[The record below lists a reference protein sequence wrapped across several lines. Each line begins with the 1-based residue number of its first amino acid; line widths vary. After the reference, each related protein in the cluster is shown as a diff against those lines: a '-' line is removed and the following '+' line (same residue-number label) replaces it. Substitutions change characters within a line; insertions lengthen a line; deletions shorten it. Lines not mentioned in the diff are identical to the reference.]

1 MPSLSDVAIRRIL
14 MTADTVG
21 GVWTY
26 ALELAQ
32 ALQSYAIDV
41 VLATMGAP
49 LNEQQ
54 RTAVQQVAN
63 IMLCE
68 SAWKLEWMEAP
79 WDDVAA
85 AGAWLLDLEALTQPD
100 IVHLNGYAHGAL
112 PWQSSTLIVG
122 HSCVLSWFA
131 AVKGIAPPADWER
144 YQQEVRRGLHAADL
158 VTAPTEAMLTVLRTH
173 YGGFRA
179 APVVYNGLQMSHF
192 PPLAK
197 QPYILTAGR
206 VWDEAKNIAVLA
218 HVAPQ
223 LSWPVLVAGEER
235 HPEGGTVRFATVP
248 QLGKLAPADL
258 ALRLGHAAI
267 FALPARYEPF
277 GLTVLEAGLAGCAL
291 VLGDIPSL
299 REVWDGAALFV
310 PPDQPDA
317 LAEALEHLIQ
327 DVWWRELM
335 AQRAR
340 ARALRY
346 TPALMAH
353 AYVRLYAKLKCVG
366 TPEQLAKTSMM
377 QESPKTS
384 MVAE

>member
-1 MPSLSDVAIRRIL
+1 MPSLPDVAIRRIL

-26 ALELAQ
+26 ALELAR

-41 VLATMGAP
+41 VRATMGTP

-54 RTAVQQVAN
+54 RTAVQQIAN
-63 IMLCE
+63 ITLCE
-68 SAWKLEWMEAP
+68 SAWKLEWMEKP

-85 AGAWLLDLEALTQPD
+85 AGAWLLELEALTQPD
-100 IVHLNGYAHGAL
+100 IVHLNGYTHGVL
-112 PWQSSTLIVG
+112 PWKSPTLIVG

-131 AVKGIAPPADWER
+131 AVKGAAPPADWER
-144 YQQEVRRGLHAADL
+144 YQQGVRRGLHAADL
-158 VTAPTEAMLTVLRTH
+158 VTAPTEAMLTALRTH

-179 APVVYNGLQMSHF
+179 APVVYNGRQMSHF

-206 VWDEAKNIAVLA
+206 MWDEAKNIAVLA

-223 LSWPVLVAGEER
+223 LSWPVLAAGEER
-235 HPEGGTVRFATVP
+235 HPEGGTVRFDTVQ
-248 QLGKLAPADL
+248 QLGKLAPAEL
-258 ALRLGHAAI
+258 ALWLGHAAI

-310 PPDQPDA
+310 PLDQPDT

-353 AYVRLYAKLKCVG
+353 AYVRLYTKLKCVS
-366 TPEQLAKTSMM
+366 TPEQLTQISMM
-377 QESPKTS
+377 Q
-384 MVAE
+384 

>member
-1 MPSLSDVAIRRIL
+1 MSSTPDVTVRRLL

-32 ALQSYAIDV
+32 ALQSYDIDV

-49 LNEQQ
+49 LQEQQ
-54 RTAVQQVAN
+54 RAAVQHIAN
-63 IMLCE
+63 VTLCE

-100 IVHLNGYAHGAL
+100 VVHLNGYAHGAL
-112 PWQSSTLIVG
+112 PWQSPTLIVG
-122 HSCVLSWFA
+122 HSCVFSWFA
-131 AVKGIAPPADWER
+131 AVKGTAPPADWER
-144 YQQEVRRGLHAADL
+144 YRQEVRRGLHAADL
-158 VTAPTEAMLTVLRTH
+158 VTAPTAAMLTALHAH
-173 YGGFRA
+173 YGDFRA
-179 APVVYNGLQMSHF
+179 APAIYNGRRMTRF

-197 QPYILTAGR
+197 KPYVLAAGR
-206 VWDEAKNIAVLA
+206 VWDEAKNIAALA

-223 LSWPVLVAGEER
+223 LSWPVFVAGEER
-235 HPEGGTVRFATVP
+235 HPEGGTVRFHTVQ
-248 QLGKLAPADL
+248 QLGPLAPAEL
-258 ALRLGHAAI
+258 ALWLGQAAI

-317 LAEALEHLIQ
+317 LVEGLERLMREG
-327 DVWWRELM
+327 WWRELM

-346 TPALMAH
+346 TPARMAC
-353 AYVRLYAKLKCVG
+353 AYTTLYTRLKCAGAPNSV
-366 TPEQLAKTSMM
+366 AK
-377 QESPKTS
+377 
-384 MVAE
+384 A

>member
-1 MPSLSDVAIRRIL
+1 MPSAPDVAVRRLL

-32 ALQSYAIDV
+32 ALQSYDIDV

-49 LNEQQ
+49 LQEHQ
-54 RTAVQQVAN
+54 RTDVQHVEN
-63 IMLCE
+63 VTLFE
-68 SAWKLEWMEAP
+68 SVWKLEWMEAP

-100 IVHLNGYAHGAL
+100 VVHLNGYAHGAL
-112 PWQSSTLIVG
+112 PWQSPTLIVG
-122 HSCVLSWFA
+122 HSCVFSWFA
-131 AVKGIAPPADWER
+131 AVKGTAPPAAWER
-144 YQQEVRRGLHAADL
+144 YRQEVGRGLQAADL
-158 VTAPTEAMLTVLRTH
+158 VTAPTAAMLTALRLH
-173 YGGFRA
+173 YGDFRA
-179 APVVYNGLQMSHF
+179 APAIYNGRRMSHF

-206 VWDEAKNIAVLA
+206 VWDEAKNVAALA
-218 HVAPQ
+218 HVAPH
-223 LSWPVLVAGEER
+223 LSWPVFVAGEER
-235 HPEGGTVRFATVP
+235 HPEGGTVHFCTV
-248 QLGKLAPADL
+248 QRLGRLALAKLAPW
-258 ALRLGHAAI
+258 LGHAAI
-267 FALPARYEPF
+267 FVLPARYEPF

-317 LAEALEHLIQ
+317 LAEVLERLIR
-327 DVWWRELM
+327 DVWRRERL

-340 ARALRY
+340 ARALQY
-346 TPALMAH
+346 TPARMAQ
-353 AYVRLYAKLKCVG
+353 AYTTLYAQLKCAG
-366 TPEQLAKTSMM
+366 TPKQVAQAESIARLPNTSMG
-377 QESPKTS
+377 
-384 MVAE
+384 AA

>member
-158 VTAPTEAMLTVLRTH
+158 VTAPTEAMLTALRTH

-248 QLGKLAPADL
+248 QLGKLAPAEL

>member
-1 MPSLSDVAIRRIL
+1 MPHTPDIAVRRLL

-32 ALQSYAIDV
+32 ALQSYDIDI

-49 LNEQQ
+49 LHEQQ
-54 RTAVQQVAN
+54 RTAVQQIAN
-63 IMLCE
+63 LTLFE
-68 SAWKLEWMEAP
+68 SAWKLEWMEEP
-79 WDDVAA
+79 WDDVTA
-85 AGAWLLDLEALTQPD
+85 AGTWLLDLEALTQPD
-100 IVHLNGYAHGAL
+100 VVHLNGYAHGAL
-112 PWQSSTLIVG
+112 PWQSPTLIVG
-122 HSCVLSWFA
+122 HSCVFSWFA
-131 AVKGIAPPADWER
+131 AVKGVAPPANWER
-144 YQQEVRRGLHAADL
+144 YRQEVRRGLHAADL
-158 VTAPTEAMLTVLRTH
+158 VTAPTAAMLTALRVH
-173 YGGFRA
+173 YGDFRA
-179 APVVYNGLQMSHF
+179 VPAIYNGRRLTRF

-206 VWDEAKNIAVLA
+206 VWDEAKNIVALA

-223 LSWPVLVAGEER
+223 LSWPVFVAGEER
-235 HPEGGTVRFATVP
+235 HPEGGTVHFRTV
-248 QLGKLAPADL
+248 QRLGRLAPAEL
-258 ALRLGHAAI
+258 ALWLGHAAI
-267 FALPARYEPF
+267 FALPACYEPF

-317 LAEALEHLIQ
+317 LAEVLEHLSR
-327 DVWWRELM
+327 DVWRRERL

-346 TPALMAH
+346 TPARMAQ
-353 AYVRLYAKLKCVG
+353 AYAALYAQLKCAGSLNQV
-366 TPEQLAKTSMM
+366 AK
-377 QESPKTS
+377 
-384 MVAE
+384 A

>member
-1 MPSLSDVAIRRIL
+1 

-32 ALQSYAIDV
+32 ALQSYDIEL
-41 VLATMGAP
+41 VLATMGMP
-49 LNEQQ
+49 LHEQQ
-54 RTAVQQVAN
+54 RTAVQQIEN
-63 IMLCE
+63 ITLFE

-79 WDDVAA
+79 WEDVAA

-100 IVHLNGYAHGAL
+100 VVHLNGYAHGAL
-112 PWQSSTLIVG
+112 PWQSPTLIVG
-122 HSCVLSWFA
+122 HSCVFSWFA
-131 AVKGIAPPADWER
+131 AVKGAVPPADWER
-144 YQQEVRRGLHAADL
+144 YRQEVGRGLRAADL
-158 VTAPTEAMLTVLRTH
+158 VTAPTEAMLTALRTH

-179 APVVYNGLQMSHF
+179 APAIYNGRRLTRF

-206 VWDEAKNIAVLA
+206 VWDEAKNIAALA
-218 HVAPQ
+218 HVASQ

-235 HPEGGTVRFATVP
+235 HPEGGTVHFRTV
-248 QLGKLAPADL
+248 QRLGKLAPAEL
-258 ALRLGHAAI
+258 ALWLGHAAI

-310 PPDQPDA
+310 PPNQSEA
-317 LAEALEHLIQ
+317 LAEALEHLSR
-327 DVWWRELM
+327 DVWWRERM
-335 AQRAR
+335 ARRAR
-340 ARALRY
+340 ARALQY
-346 TPALMAH
+346 TPARMAH
-353 AYVRLYAKLKCVG
+353 AYMALYTQLKCAS
-366 TPEQLAKTSMM
+366 TPQ
-377 QESPKTS
+377 Q
-384 MVAE
+384 VAQA

>member
-1 MPSLSDVAIRRIL
+1 MPRTPDIAVRRLL
-14 MTADTVG
+14 MTADTIG

-32 ALQSYAIDV
+32 ALQRYDIDL

-49 LNEQQ
+49 LHEQQ
-54 RTAVQQVAN
+54 RTAVQQIEN
-63 IMLCE
+63 ITLFE
-68 SAWKLEWMEAP
+68 STWKLEWMEAP
-79 WDDVAA
+79 WDDVVA
-85 AGAWLLDLEALTQPD
+85 AGTWLLDLEALTQPD
-100 IVHLNGYAHGAL
+100 VVHLNGYTHGVL
-112 PWQSSTLIVG
+112 PWKSPTLLVG

-131 AVKGIAPPADWER
+131 AVKGTVPPAGWER

-158 VTAPTEAMLTVLRTH
+158 VTAPTEAMLTALRTH
-173 YGGFRA
+173 YGDFRA
-179 APVVYNGLQMSHF
+179 APVVYNGRQMSHC

-206 VWDEAKNIAVLA
+206 MWDEAKNIAVLA

-235 HPEGGTVRFATVP
+235 HPEGGTVCFETVQ

-277 GLTVLEAGLAGCAL
+277 GLTVLEAGLSGCAL

-310 PPDQPDA
+310 SPDQPDT

-327 DVWWRELM
+327 DGWWRELM

-346 TPALMAH
+346 TPALMAY
-353 AYVRLYAKLKCVG
+353 AYVRLYARLKCVG
-366 TPEQLAKTSMM
+366 MPEQLAKTSMM
-377 QESPKTS
+377 HGSPKTN
-384 MVAE
+384 MVAQ

>member
-1 MPSLSDVAIRRIL
+1 MPSLPDVAIRRIL

-158 VTAPTEAMLTVLRTH
+158 VTAPTEAMLTALRTH

-248 QLGKLAPADL
+248 QLGKLAPAEL

>member
-1 MPSLSDVAIRRIL
+1 MSSLTDVAIRRIL

-26 ALELAQ
+26 ALELARV
-32 ALQSYAIDV
+32 LQSYAIDV

-49 LNEQQ
+49 LTAQQ
-54 RTAVQQVAN
+54 RTAGQQVAN
-63 IMLCE
+63 MTLYE
-68 SAWKLEWMEAP
+68 SAWKLEWMAEP

-85 AGAWLLDLEALTQPD
+85 AGAWLLELEALTQPD

-112 PWQSSTLIVG
+112 PWQAPTLITG
-122 HSCVLSWFA
+122 HSCVWSWFA
-131 AVKGIAPPADWER
+131 AVKGTAPPADWER

-158 VTAPTEAMLTVLRTH
+158 VTAPTDAMLTALRTL
-173 YGGFRA
+173 YGDFRA
-179 APVVYNGLQMSHF
+179 APAIYNGRQMSHF

-218 HVAPQ
+218 HVAPH

-235 HPEGGTVRFATVP
+235 HPEGGTVCFDTV
-248 QLGKLAPADL
+248 QRLGKLAPAEL
-258 ALRLGHAAI
+258 ALWLGHAAI

-310 PPDQPDA
+310 PPGQPDA
-317 LAEALEHLIQ
+317 LTEALEHLIQ

-340 ARALRY
+340 ARALQY
-346 TPALMAH
+346 TPARMAH
-353 AYVRLYAKLKCVG
+353 AYVRLYTQLKCVG
-366 TPEQLAKTSMM
+366 TPEQLAKTSMR
-377 QESPKTS
+377 QGSLKTR

>member
-1 MPSLSDVAIRRIL
+1 MPSLPDAAIRRIL

-26 ALELAQ
+26 ALELAR
-32 ALQSYAIDV
+32 ALQSYDIAL

-63 IMLCE
+63 ITLCE
-68 SAWKLEWMEAP
+68 SAWKLEWMEEP
-79 WDDVAA
+79 WDDVTA
-85 AGAWLLDLEALTQPD
+85 AGAWLLELEALTQPD
-100 IVHLNGYAHGAL
+100 IVHLNGYTHGVL
-112 PWQSSTLIVG
+112 PWKSPTLLVG

-131 AVKGIAPPADWER
+131 AVKGTVPPADWER

-158 VTAPTEAMLTVLRTH
+158 VTAPTEAMLTALRTH
-173 YGGFRA
+173 YGDFRA
-179 APVVYNGLQMSHF
+179 APVVYNGRQMSHF

-206 VWDEAKNIAVLA
+206 MWDEAKNIAVLA

-235 HPEGGTVRFATVP
+235 HPEGGTVCFETVQ

-277 GLTVLEAGLAGCAL
+277 GLTVLEAGLSGCAL

-310 PPDQPDA
+310 SPDQPDT

-327 DVWWRELM
+327 DGWWRELM

-346 TPALMAH
+346 TPALMAY
-353 AYVRLYAKLKCVG
+353 AYVRLYARLKCVG
-366 TPEQLAKTSMM
+366 MPEQLAKTSMM
-377 QESPKTS
+377 QGSPKTN
-384 MVAE
+384 MVAQ

>member
-1 MPSLSDVAIRRIL
+1 MPGTPAVPVRRLL

-26 ALELAQ
+26 VLELAQ
-32 ALQSYAIDV
+32 ALQSYDIDV

-49 LNEQQ
+49 LHEQQ
-54 RTAVQQVAN
+54 HTAVQQIAN
-63 IMLCE
+63 ITLFA

-79 WDDVAA
+79 WDDVTA

-100 IVHLNGYAHGAL
+100 VVHLNGYAHGAL
-112 PWQSSTLIVG
+112 PWQSPTLIVG
-122 HSCVLSWFA
+122 HSCVCSWFA
-131 AVKGIAPPADWER
+131 AVKGTAPPADWER
-144 YQQEVRRGLHAADL
+144 YRQEVRRGLHAADL
-158 VTAPTEAMLTVLRTH
+158 VTAPTAAMLTALRAH
-173 YGGFRA
+173 YGGFRV
-179 APVVYNGLQMSHF
+179 APAIYNGRRLTRF

-206 VWDEAKNIAVLA
+206 VWDEAKNIAALA
-218 HVAPQ
+218 HVAPR

-235 HPEGGTVRFATVP
+235 HPEGGTVHFHTV
-248 QLGKLAPADL
+248 QRLGRLAPAEL
-258 ALRLGHAAI
+258 ALWLGHAAI
-267 FALPARYEPF
+267 FVLPARYEPF

-317 LAEALEHLIQ
+317 LAEVLEHLSR
-327 DVWWRELM
+327 DVWRRERL

-346 TPALMAH
+346 TPARMAQ
-353 AYVRLYAKLKCVG
+353 AYATLYTQLKCAG
-366 TPEQLAKTSMM
+366 TPRQMA
-377 QESPKTS
+377 Q
-384 MVAE
+384 A

>member
-1 MPSLSDVAIRRIL
+1 MPSLPDVAIRRIL

-54 RTAVQQVAN
+54 RIAVQQIAN
-63 IMLCE
+63 ITLCE

-100 IVHLNGYAHGAL
+100 IVHLNGYTHGVL
-112 PWQSSTLIVG
+112 PWKSPTLIVG

-235 HPEGGTVRFATVP
+235 HPEGGTVRFATVQ
-248 QLGKLAPADL
+248 QLGKLAPAEL